1 MDRRQLESAGANY
14 PHMHMHMLGLYGVPA
29 GLLWFLI
36 GLFNLAKPS
45 AEFWILGGG
54 ALLCLAAWAG
64 VSLYYQRNF
73 GRVTPARSGQVRYSR
88 AAGAGCAVF
97 VAANVLGIAVL
108 GRHQPV
114 SVMAAGWA
122 LGMLVFY
129 AAIAGLRAHHIVIWG
144 SLLVAGLLPIWGGVD
159 VDAVACLA
167 IGAATIAS
175 GLFDHRILVRI
186 FRSYKDLNLE
196 DSNAGT

>member
-64 VSLYYQRNF
+64 VFLYYQRNF
-73 GRVTPARSGQVRYSR
+73 GRVTPVRSRQVRYSR
-88 AAGAGCAVF
+88 AAGAGGAVF
-97 VAANVLGIAVL
+97 VAADVMGIAVL

-114 SVMAAGWA
+114 SVIAAGWA

-144 SLLVAGLLPIWGGVD
+144 SLLVAGLLPIWGGGD

-175 GLFDHRILVRI
+175 GLFDHRILART
-186 FRSYKDLNLE
+186 FRTYKDLNLE

>member
-1 MDRRQLESAGANY
+1 MDRRQLESAGATY
-14 PHMHMHMLGLYGVPA
+14 PHMHVHMLGLYGIPA

-36 GLFNLAKPS
+36 GLYNLAEPPVGP
-45 AEFWILGGG
+45 WILGGG
-54 ALLCLAAWAG
+54 TLLCLAAWAG
-64 VSLYYQRNF
+64 VSLYYQHNF
-73 GRVTPARSGQVRYSR
+73 GRVTPVRSRQVRYLV

-97 VAANVLGIAVL
+97 VAADVLGIAIL

-114 SVMAAGWA
+114 SIMAAGWA

-129 AAIAGLRAHHIVIWG
+129 ATIGGLRAHHIVIWG
-144 SLLVAGLLPIWGGVD
+144 SVLVAGLLPIWGGVD
-159 VDAVACLA
+159 VNAAACFA

-175 GLFDHRILVRI
+175 GLFDHRLLVRT
-186 FRSYKDLNLE
+186 FSSGKDLNLE